1 MESKHSDW
9 DSIESKE
16 SEICRSDKES
26 SRRFIEMTS
35 TLDTHMQSPVSEF
48 LGPILYFYQ
57 EDDDLVILV
66 AKSKLQV
73 SPVVEE
79 IDSQ

>member
-1 MESKHSDW
+1 
-9 DSIESKE
+9 
-16 SEICRSDKES
+16 
-26 SRRFIEMTS
+26 
-35 TLDTHMQSPVSEF
+35 MQSPVSEF
-48 LGPILYFYQ
+48 LGTILYFYQ